1 MQINCNPDLE
11 NDAGLT
17 MELEAYENAAG
28 GGNGGCTVN
37 DEELVA
43 ATPEREDSDN
53 AQLSRFTSS
62 SFGIRSG

>member
-1 MQINCNPDLE
+1 
-11 NDAGLT
+11 